1 MQYTSHKFGQYLM
14 TPTFSQKYSRTTA
27 EGRRLWSS
35 IESLRFDLHILIDAI
50 DDKVFQ
56 PQRNESWPDIRPS
69 SQAARSLIEALGRRP
84 LPMLQW
90 MEWNSGRAAYVR
102 HLASTLYKQLHA
114 LHDEPDCMSVR
125 FLQPTGSGS
134 DQLRKYI
141 EKLRGDLLS
150 FYGFA
155 DALRRGM

>member
-1 MQYTSHKFGQYLM
+1 MVLGASLFLSVEHIKPARENNRSTSQDVALQHK
-14 TPTFSQKYSRTTA
+14 
-27 EGRRLWSS
+27 S
-35 IESLRFDLHILIDAI
+35 I
-50 DDKVFQ
+50 
-56 PQRNESWPDIRPS
+56 
-69 SQAARSLIEALGRRP
+69 
-84 LPMLQW
+84 
-90 MEWNSGRAAYVR
+90 RATLERIGR

-141 EKLRGDLLS
+141 AKLRGDLLS

-155 DALRRGM
+155 DALRRGN

>member
-1 MQYTSHKFGQYLM
+1 MQYTSHKFGHYLM
-14 TPTFSQKYSRTTA
+14 TPNFSQKYSRTTA
-27 EGRRLWSS
+27 EGRHIWSS
-35 IESLRFDLHILIDAI
+35 IESLRLVLRRLMGAVDEKMF
-50 DDKVFQ
+50 
-56 PQRNESWPDIRPS
+56 RETETWPDIIPS
-69 SQAARSLIEALGRRP
+69 SEAARTLIEALGHRP
-84 LPMLQW
+84 LPVLQL

-141 EKLRGDLLS
+141 AKLRGDLLS

-155 DALRRGM
+155 NALCRGI